1 MRIITA
7 GAGYLD
13 IDAYAGIIA
22 YAELLNLQNINA
34 RAVSTAP
41 LNESI
46 PPSLRQWKVAFSNA
60 YAASPDDTFTLIDT
74 SSPQFIDGFVA
85 LERVDEVIDHHM
97 GYEEYW
103 QDLIGK
109 KADIELVGAACTQVF
124 ERWEKAGKLSEISK
138 ESAGLLMSG
147 ILDNTLNFGA
157 DITTA
162 RDRHA
167 YGELAKYAGLPN
179 DWPARYFGEIQ
190 RTISADPVRAVK
202 NDTKQV
208 GEFVSRISPLTV
220 GQLAVWDAR
229 QLLADYQ
236 DALVTS
242 FDAESSEWFVNIIS
256 ISEGK
261 SYFICAN
268 PKLQG
273 WVAELLGVTFDGE
286 RAVANRMWLRK
297 EMVKRD
303 ITRADEK

>member
-1 MRIITA
+1 MRIVTA
-7 GAGYLD
+7 GASYLD

-46 PPSLRQWKVAFSNA
+46 PPSLREWKVAFSNA
-60 YAASPDDTFTLIDT
+60 YAASPDDTFTLVDT
-74 SSPQFIDGFVA
+74 SSPQFIDNFVE
-85 LERVDEVIDHHM
+85 LERVDEVIDHHP

-109 KADIELVGAACTQVF
+109 NADIELVGAACTQVY
-124 ERWEKAGKLSEISK
+124 ERWEKAGMLHEISK
-138 ESAGLLMSG
+138 ESAGLLMGG

-157 DITTA
+157 KITTA
-162 RDRHA
+162 RDRKA
-167 YGELAKYAGLPN
+167 YDELAKRAGLPE
-179 DWPARYFGEIQ
+179 DWPTQYFGEIQ
-190 RTISADPVRAVK
+190 KTISADPVRAVK

-208 GEFVSRISPLTV
+208 DEFVSRISPLTV

-229 QLLADYQ
+229 SLLADYQ
-236 DALVTS
+236 DALITS
-242 FDAESSEWFVNIIS
+242 FDADTSEWFVNIIS

-261 SYFICAN
+261 SYLICAN
-268 PKLQG
+268 PKLQT
-273 WVAELLGVTFDGE
+273 WVAELLGVQFEGDL
-286 RAVANRMWLRK
+286 AIADRMWLRK

-303 ITRADEK
+303 ITRANKN

>member
-13 IDAYAGIIA
+13 IDAYAGIVA
-22 YAELLNLQNINA
+22 YAELLNLQGINA
-34 RAVSTAP
+34 QAVSTAP

-60 YAASPDDTFTLIDT
+60 YAASPEDTFTLVDT
-74 SSPQFIDGFVA
+74 SAPQFIDSFVE
-85 LERVDEVIDHHM
+85 LNRVDEVIDHHM

-103 QDLIGK
+103 QNLIGK

-124 ERWEKAGKLSEISK
+124 ERWEKAGKLAEISK

-157 DITTA
+157 KITTK

-167 YGELAKYAGLPN
+167 YDELAKYAELPE

-190 RTISADPVRAVK
+190 RSISADPVRAVK

-208 GEFVSRISPLTV
+208 GEFVSRIASLTV

-229 QLLADYQ
+229 ELLQ
-236 DALVTS
+236 RHQEALVTS
-242 FDAESSEWFVNIIS
+242 FEADSSEWFINIIS

-261 SYFICAN
+261 SYFICAG
-268 PKLQG
+268 PKLQE
-273 WVAELLGVTFDGE
+273 WVAELLGVTFTGE
-286 RAVANRMWLRK
+286 LAVADRMWLRK
-297 EMVKRD
+297 EMVARD
-303 ITRADEK
+303 ISRADS